1 MDPRRRRCPEPP
13 LTQRLFPLTVVG
25 VAARSIG
32 VLALLSM
39 TTGCGAP
46 ESAEPNRPLSAAGA
60 PGTDRDASSTTV
72 GTDSEPP
79 PTPPP
84 TSATATSSSPA
95 VAVDTTAPAN
105 ASTSTST
112 STSADPSQRRPFGAN
127 SQQFTYRDDSRGRLL
142 LTTVYWP
149 LPATT
154 NQTLGEPPLVLIA
167 HGLSLPGWGY
177 ELLARR
183 IVGAGFVVA
192 VVDFPGTSGVVGNG
206 NRADIVNQPAD
217 LSFVADR
224 VIAGD
229 LPDGSRPPWPTVSPT
244 APIGV
249 VGHSDG
255 GLTATA
261 FGYNRS
267 YRDPRV
273 GAVVSLTGGIAL
285 FGGSYFDGTGTGPA
299 LLAAHPTGDETNPFS
314 ASTNLVGSHRS
325 GAPRSSRYLLTIQGG
340 SHLGPFM
347 FDSTDSNVSIVVAL
361 FLAATLRGDE
371 TARAWIDTTPVPGPS
386 LLLSPG

>member
-1 MDPRRRRCPEPP
+1 MISAPAHGSRKRS
-13 LTQRLFPLTVVG
+13 TQRPHGGDFAIGVAQVLTVLAI
-25 VAARSIG
+25 VA
-32 VLALLSM
+32 LSWGPV
-39 TTGCGAP
+39 GCGTSEQAR
-46 ESAEPNRPLSAAGA
+46 ESPQPTRGTERANERPDPPPTVTATA
-60 PGTDRDASSTTV
+60 TVASTSIDSTTV
-72 GTDSEPP
+72 STSDSPSEP
-79 PTPPP
+79 TP
-84 TSATATSSSPA
+84 TSTTSI
-95 VAVDTTAPAN
+95 
-105 ASTSTST
+105 
-112 STSADPSQRRPFGAN
+112 DPSQRRPFGAN
-127 SQQFTYRDDSRGRLL
+127 SAQFTYRDDARGRSL

-167 HGLSLPGWGY
+167 HGFSLPAWGY

-183 IVGAGFVVA
+183 IAGAGFVVA

-224 VIAGD
+224 VMAGD
-229 LPDGSRPPWPTVSPT
+229 MPDGSLPRWPTVSPT
-244 APIGV
+244 ASIGV

-299 LLAAHPTGDETNPFS
+299 LLAAHATNDETNPFS
-314 ASTNLVGSHRS
+314 ASTNLVASHRS
-325 GAPRSSRYLLTIQGG
+325 GAPASSRYLLTVEGG

-347 FDSTDSNVSIVVAL
+347 FDSTDSNVSIAVAL
-361 FLAATLRGDE
+361 FLAANLRSDDA
-371 TARAWIDTTPVPGPS
+371 ARAWLDTTRVPGAS